1 MRPSRQPCCGRR
13 SWRRRRSS
21 RSSQPLPKSCAR
33 FRFRR
38 QLSGRVWGL
47 KNTRDSVF
55 VGVTVTRTPQR
66 DYLRPFPSSRAKRSD
81 PAAPHGKQVKVRLRG
96 PRKAWKRRRRRN
108 RWDGFAALAMKACG
122 SAPSISRASSSLSP
136 SCRANGHAL
145 ILRPASGRSLTS
157 GSMSDIF
164 QEVDE
169 EVRRDKA
176 VEFWTKN
183 QNLIVAVAVV
193 IVLATAGYRYYEY
206 RRLQASEAAGAAFQ
220 QALELDRDGKAEE
233 ARAAL
238 AKVAADAPGGYQALA
253 RFAQAALTAKTDP
266 KAGAEAYFALAGD
279 ASLDPLF
286 KDAARL
292 REALAR
298 LDAGEA
304 DAAKSELETLATPT
318 GVFRNTARLTL
329 GAIAIQAKDYATAGK
344 WLDLVVAD
352 PEAPSAE
359 RKSAESLLGVVASNA
374 PAPK

>member
-1 MRPSRQPCCGRR
+1 
-13 SWRRRRSS
+13 
-21 RSSQPLPKSCAR
+21 
-33 FRFRR
+33 
-38 QLSGRVWGL
+38 
-47 KNTRDSVF
+47 
-55 VGVTVTRTPQR
+55 
-66 DYLRPFPSSRAKRSD
+66 
-81 PAAPHGKQVKVRLRG
+81 
-96 PRKAWKRRRRRN
+96 
-108 RWDGFAALAMKACG
+108 
-122 SAPSISRASSSLSP
+122 
-136 SCRANGHAL
+136 
-145 ILRPASGRSLTS
+145 
-157 GSMSDIF
+157 MSDIF

-176 VEFWTKN
+176 VEFWTKH
-183 QNLIVAVAVV
+183 QNLIFAVAVV

-233 ARAAL
+233 ARATL